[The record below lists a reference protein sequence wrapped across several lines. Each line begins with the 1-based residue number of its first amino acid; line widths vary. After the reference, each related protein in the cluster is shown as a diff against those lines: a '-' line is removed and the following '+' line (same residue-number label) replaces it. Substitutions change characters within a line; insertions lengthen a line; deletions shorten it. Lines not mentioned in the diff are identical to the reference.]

1 MCTRT
6 STYDVF
12 IGSGRGYLSQSHCF
26 LFLFVPPTHKLLWNE
41 TQRLENYQ
49 AIKKYRYHKCT
60 IMLCCMLYRLRS
72 MKWDLQLK
80 TLPLFKGH
88 QVHLINPLKVT
99 PPISLFGQVHLH
111 THNTCKM
118 SIWERA

>member
-1 MCTRT
+1 MR
-6 STYDVF
+6 
-12 IGSGRGYLSQSHCF
+12 
-26 LFLFVPPTHKLLWNE
+26 
-41 TQRLENYQ
+41 
-49 AIKKYRYHKCT
+49 
-60 IMLCCMLYRLRS
+60 
-72 MKWDLQLK
+72 WDLQLK

-118 SIWERA
+118 GTSLIYKCFNNAGGLDEQEAAVKNILQSTDDNIDFSKS